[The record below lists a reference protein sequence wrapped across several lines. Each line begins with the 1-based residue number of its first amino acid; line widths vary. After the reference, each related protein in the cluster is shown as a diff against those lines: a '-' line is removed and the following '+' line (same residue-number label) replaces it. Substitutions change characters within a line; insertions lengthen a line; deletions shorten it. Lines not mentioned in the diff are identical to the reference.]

1 VVSDPSPEPV
11 WIVGTVT
18 WDLVAHADGEQRL
31 PGGGASYLARM
42 CDVFDIRA
50 RVLIAAGGDV
60 SFEALAGQEVARVS
74 AATQTLRHEF
84 LGGFPGGVRNQFM
97 VQPLGYT
104 LTTGDVPGSWPEP
117 ATLILS
123 PLMPD
128 DIDIMDF
135 IDEFPETEVALLAQG
150 LQRVVVPDGTN
161 AIAHR
166 AQPSSVLLDA
176 ARPNVTIFL
185 SREEIALWAA
195 GTLDH
200 LAKRAG
206 RVVVTDGARGATIHD
221 RSGVRVVP
229 PAPADPIDAT
239 GAGDVFAG
247 AFILGLRA
255 GEQSAG
261 RLAAACAAAATEVV
275 GPAPLPSRAAI
286 ESRISSSDESPD
298 QSVS

>member
-1 VVSDPSPEPV
+1 MLSDPSPEPV

-18 WDLVAHADGEQRL
+18 WDLVAQGEGEQRL
-31 PGGGASYLARM
+31 PGGGASYIARA
-42 CDVFDIRA
+42 CDVFDVRA
-50 RVLIAAGGDV
+50 RVLIAAGGDA
-60 SFEALAGQEVARVS
+60 SLEALAGHEVARVS
-74 AATQTLRHEF
+74 AATQTLRHK
-84 LGGFPGGVRNQFM
+84 FPGGTRKQFM
-97 VQPLGYT
+97 VQPTGYT

-185 SREEIALWAA
+185 SREEITLWPA
-195 GTLDH
+195 GTVDH
-200 LAKRAG
+200 LARRAG
-206 RVVVTDGARGATIHD
+206 RVVVTDGARGASIQD
-221 RSGVRVVP
+221 RSGVRVVSP
-229 PAPADPIDAT
+229 IPAEPVDAT

-275 GPAPLPSRAAI
+275 GPAPLPSRAVI